1 MGDLRGRPE
10 FPAPPSERTAPEP
23 AVLSRSPLSADGGSH
38 SSPLPSLG
46 CTAAGWCEG
55 RCVLVPFCPPPVSFL
70 STICPPPVLHLS
82 HCCPSLVPHPHPHV
96 PPQEPR
102 GAAHTSPA
110 RNFSPLYCG
119 QPAGMHGLLSP
130 AIPPAIVLGDATDK
144 SSRQK
149 NTHTTHTQESFG
161 PSNRGAGP
169 ANIVRLPCGVE
180 RPALLFLCHGIAE
193 RLAGGARVAASAGV
207 VQMTLCAAGHLH
219 SHLRLR
225 LRFALASILDLP
237 LVLLGPLFFRLATR
251 HSCFVVFARA
261 DPRGYTT
268 TLHTSIGSP
277 ALIVYSFLYKRIGR
291 RSCTA
296 SETIEKH
303 ATLAHSVARI
313 ISSRLCIF

>member
-1 MGDLRGRPE
+1 MGDSRGRPE
-10 FPAPPSERTAPEP
+10 FPAPPSEHMAPEP
-23 AVLSRSPLSADGGSH
+23 AVLPRPPLSADGGSH

-102 GAAHTSPA
+102 GAAHSSPA

-219 SHLRLR
+219 SHLR
-225 LRFALASILDLP
+225 FALALCACVYIRFTSGAP
-237 LVLLGPLFFRLATR
+237 WPAVFPTCHPSLLFRCVR
-251 HSCFVVFARA
+251 PCRSQGIHN
-261 DPRGYTT
+261 YTT
-268 TLHTSIGSP
+268 LQHRFSRPDSLFVPVQENRPPFLHCIGDNREARHTS
-277 ALIVYSFLYKRIGR
+277 A
-291 RSCTA
+291 
-296 SETIEKH
+296 
-303 ATLAHSVARI
+303 
-313 ISSRLCIF
+313 